1 MTNDQTS
8 SASEMTYRH
17 FRDDLHPDMSR
28 VALYGAIGE
37 RRAPEGKASPERPVR
52 LGDWAAVLVDKTVV
66 VAIEERTCLTL
77 VFQIRPLVGFRDR
90 FAAALRR
97 GLHDR
102 RVAPEAIELECRA
115 VHEAVLVRRRHPAL
129 VEALEFAEFE
139 AGAHVGC
146 GQEGGSVQ
154 DMLKEYP
161 YGGCPTSCPKSA
173 VTMLFAGRAGTG
185 PRQPAKPGVPVP
197 TVTRS

>member
-1 MTNDQTS
+1 MVTVMCS
-8 SASEMTYRH
+8 SALYR
-17 FRDDLHPDMSR
+17 
-28 VALYGAIGE
+28 ALGE

-52 LGDWAAVLVDKTVV
+52 LGDWAAILVDKTVV

-97 GLHDR
+97 GLQDR

-129 VEALEFAEFE
+129 VDALEFAEFE
-139 AGAHVGC
+139 AGAHVDG
-146 GQEGGSVQ
+146 GQEEGSVQ
-154 DMLKEYP
+154 DMLNEYP
-161 YGGCPTSCPKSA
+161 YSGCPASCPKDA
-173 VTMLFAGRAGTG
+173 VTMLFAGRAGAG
-185 PRQPAKPGVPVP
+185 PQQPAKPGVPPP
-197 TVTRS
+197 TVPRS

>member
-1 MTNDQTS
+1 MVTVMCS
-8 SASEMTYRH
+8 SALYR
-17 FRDDLHPDMSR
+17 
-28 VALYGAIGE
+28 AIGE
-37 RRAPEGKASPERPVR
+37 RRAPKGQASPERPVR
-52 LGDWAAVLVDKTVV
+52 LGDWAAILVDKTVV

-97 GLHDR
+97 GLQDR

-139 AGAHVGC
+139 VGAHVDG
-146 GQEGGSVQ
+146 GQEEGSVQ
-154 DMLKEYP
+154 NMLNEYP
-161 YGGCPTSCPKSA
+161 YSGCPASCPKDA
-173 VTMLFAGRAGTG
+173 VTMLFAGRAGAG
-185 PRQPAKPGVPVP
+185 PRQPAKPGAPVP